1 MCWFSL
7 AHRQAVSR
15 TKGVWCKPSPTR
27 VPPIPATAQKNERLR
42 WLAPED
48 QAFSTAVLRGELLP
62 GVMNREAKALID
74 CAGYKESASQRS
86 LARVPGL
93 KN

>member
-7 AHRQAVSR
+7 AHRPAVSR
-15 TKGVWCKPSPTR
+15 TKGVWCKPSPAR
-27 VPPIPATAQKNERLR
+27 IPPIPATAQKNDRLQR
-42 WLAPED
+42 LAPED
-48 QAFSTAVLRGELLP
+48 QAFPTAVPRGELLP
-62 GVMNREAKALID
+62 CVMNTEAEVLID

-86 LARVPGL
+86 LARVSGL